1 MGVGDPIGMHAAHA
15 VVSGMGGIRTA
26 GDLVARLQLNR
37 GMRID
42 AAKKYVAE
50 KLGVSVLDLGDT
62 IVMSEVRE
70 DLDIGRISE
79 TPAVAK
85 GIDAKF
91 RIAELLDLEINCV
104 NMFMKRVGIRE
115 YKSFD

>member
-1 MGVGDPIGMHAAHA
+1 MGDPIGMHAAHA

-26 GDLVARLQLNR
+26 GDLVSRLQLNR

-104 NMFMKRVGIRE
+104 NMFMERVGIRS
-115 YKSFD
+115 YQAFD

>member
-1 MGVGDPIGMHAAHA
+1 M
-15 VVSGMGGIRTA
+15 
-26 GDLVARLQLNR
+26 QLNR

-42 AAKKYVAE
+42 AAKVYVAE
-50 KLGVSVLDLGDT
+50 KLGVSVPDLGDT
-62 IVMSEVRE
+62 VVMNEVRE
-70 DLDIGRISE
+70 DLDIGVVNE

-104 NMFMKRVGIRE
+104 NMFKKRVGIQS
-115 YKSFD
+115 YKSF

>member
-91 RIAELLDLEINCV
+91 RIAELLDLKINCV
-104 NMFMKRVGIRE
+104 NMFMERVGIRS
-115 YKSFD
+115 YQAFD

>member
-1 MGVGDPIGMHAAHA
+1 M
-15 VVSGMGGIRTA
+15 
-26 GDLVARLQLNR
+26 ARLQLNR

-50 KLGVSVLDLGDT
+50 KLGVSVGDIGDT
-62 IVMSEVRE
+62 IVMSEIRE
-70 DLDIGRISE
+70 ELNIGRICE

-104 NMFMKRVGIRE
+104 NMFKERVGIRS
-115 YKSFD
+115 YKSFK

>member
-1 MGVGDPIGMHAAHA
+1 VGVGDPIGMHAAHA

-42 AAKKYVAE
+42 AAKKYVAD
-50 KLGVSVLDLGDT
+50 KLGV
-62 IVMSEVRE
+62 IEMSEVRE
-70 DLDIGRISE
+70 ELDIGRISE

-104 NMFMKRVGIRE
+104 NMFMDRVGISS
-115 YKSFD
+115 YKSFG

>member
-1 MGVGDPIGMHAAHA
+1 
-15 VVSGMGGIRTA
+15 MGGIRTA

-42 AAKKYVAE
+42 AAKAYVAG
-50 KLGVSVLDLGDT
+50 KLGVSVADLGDT
-62 IVMSEVRE
+62 VVMNEVRE
-70 DLDIGRISE
+70 DLNIGVVNE

-91 RIAELLDLEINCV
+91 RIAERLDLDINSV
-104 NMFMKRVGIRE
+104 NLFKERVGIRS
-115 YKSFD
+115 YKSF

>member
-1 MGVGDPIGMHAAHA
+1 M
-15 VVSGMGGIRTA
+15 
-26 GDLVARLQLNR
+26 ARLQLNR

-104 NMFMKRVGIRE
+104 NMFMERVGIRA
-115 YKSFD
+115 YQSFDLNDAYRIQIASFRSKFYHLSEYFKKG

>member
-1 MGVGDPIGMHAAHA
+1 MHAAHSII
-15 VVSGMGGIRTA
+15 SGMGGMRTA

-42 AAKKYVAE
+42 AAKKFVAD
-50 KLGVSVLDLGDT
+50 KLGISVADIADT
-62 IVMSEVRE
+62 VTMSEIRE
-70 DLDIGRISE
+70 DLNIGRVNES
-79 TPAVAK
+79 PGVAK

-104 NMFMKRVGIRE
+104 SMFKQRVGL
-115 YKSFD
+115 